1 MRALPTEAVQPALLT
16 FGRPVESLMMAVV
29 AAMESLFTFSS
40 KEPLSFL
47 WREKR
52 IAAVKAVVHW
62 SGCREEIFG
71 RLHSPKVL
79 DSPVPAHTDE
89 GITDGQSDAGS
100 GDEFHGRRG
109 QSHVDDLHAGR
120 ENTLVCTGI
129 WGKTCW
135 YLNNPPSSCYLTLS
149 VCTRPSRWKPSPFLT
164 YLGLWWFGASP
175 GSKRFLI
182 LGLGGGD
189 LNDGPVYFFGLKD
202 EAGATVLTVFKAF
215 HR

>member
-1 MRALPTEAVQPALLT
+1 MRALPTEAVQPSLVT
-16 FGRPVESLMMAVV
+16 SGRPVESLLTAVV

-52 IAAVKAVVHW
+52 IAVVKAVIRW

-71 RLHSPKVL
+71 HLHSPKVF

-89 GITDGQSDAGS
+89 GVTDGQSDAGS
-100 GDEFHGRRG
+100 GDQVHGRCG
-109 QSHVDDLHAGR
+109 QSHVGDLHAGR

-164 YLGLWWFGASP
+164 CLGWWWFGASS
-175 GSKRFLI
+175 GSKQLPI
-182 LGLGGGD
+182 PGLGRGD
-189 LNDGPVYFFGLKD
+189 LDDGSLSFFWTKRWSWCHGAHRIQGLS
-202 EAGATVLTVFKAF
+202 
-215 HR
+215 